1 MCSGGSAAAHHHG
14 RLPHSEIPGSSLDC
28 SSPRRIVAYHVLH
41 RPFAPRHPP
50 RALRSLITRAHTL
63 QFKKLIKAGVLCPT
77 IAIPLLLT
85 LLSIST
91 TFSPQP
97 HSTPPKKARP
107 GGQGEHMRLCVTL
120 EVSLHTMQLSK
131 CGDVAAGQSNLP
143 VRTWK
148 LLLQRSFPSSLITYR
163 GNPQSTTTL
172 MILSR
177 IRLRLYTATANTHS
191 TKIPRNKRHPSEQA
205 NVTA

>member
-1 MCSGGSAAAHHHG
+1 
-14 RLPHSEIPGSSLDC
+14 
-28 SSPRRIVAYHVLH
+28 
-41 RPFAPRHPP
+41 
-50 RALRSLITRAHTL
+50 
-63 QFKKLIKAGVLCPT
+63 VLCPT

-131 CGDVAAGQSNLP
+131 CGDVAAGQSNYLSGLGNSCFEEAS
-143 VRTWK
+143 RHHLSW
-148 LLLQRSFPSSLITYR
+148 QPSVYHDTNNLVKNPFATLYR
-163 GNPQSTTTL
+163 YRKHAQHARYHPNE
-172 MILSR
+172 
-177 IRLRLYTATANTHS
+177 
-191 TKIPRNKRHPSEQA
+191 RHPSEQA
-205 NVTA
+205 NVASKQTSLR

>member
-63 QFKKLIKAGVLCPT
+63 QFEKLIKAGVLCPT

-97 HSTPPKKARP
+97 HWTPPKKARP

-131 CGDVAAGQSNLP
+131 CGDVAAGQSNHLSGLGNSCFGEAS
-143 VRTWK
+143 RHHLSW
-148 LLLQRSFPSSLITYR
+148 QPSVYHDTK
-163 GNPQSTTTL
+163 
-172 MILSR
+172 ILSR
-177 IRLRLYTATANTHS
+177 TRLRLYTATANTYN
-191 TKIPRNKRHPSEQA
+191 TKIPPK
-205 NVTA
+205 